1 MYDLAKANALV
12 KQLGGLSFT
21 MYYLQGGIAG
31 GQQETVALQ
40 TMFEQ
45 AGMHVKIIGI
55 ADLGQLVAEYNT
67 HTWQVI
73 PAGIG
78 SYETGSSI
86 GGLARGARPG
96 LGAATGRRGPR
107 TGRSRR
113 WRRDRRDVA
122 GSAARGFAS
131 PGQACGR

>member
-73 PAGIG
+73 PAG
-78 SYETGSSI
+78 S
-86 GGLARGARPG
+86 
-96 LGAATGRRGPR
+96 
-107 TGRSRR
+107 SRR